1 MRKHMTR
8 AIGDALAADPRL
20 AYIGEDVEHGGYYN
34 VTEGLA
40 ARFPGRVRDFA
51 PDETALVGAG
61 IGFAQAGL
69 LPVVEIPYA
78 KYLDCGA
85 DQFHE
90 AATMHWLT
98 NGGRPNGLVLR
109 LQGFDKGAFVGGD
122 GRARVADEAE
132 ALSLPAGVFGGNYHT
147 HNALSLPP
155 GLDVVCH
162 SNGADWAR
170 GWRFALRAAAAG
182 RVVTGVGRDGDE
194 AEAPA
199 LPSGAS

>member
-1 MRKHMTR
+1 M
-8 AIGDALAADPRL
+8 
-20 AYIGEDVEHGGYYN
+20 
-34 VTEGLA
+34 
-40 ARFPGRVRDFA
+40 
-51 PDETALVGAG
+51 
-61 IGFAQAGL
+61 
-69 LPVVEIPYA
+69 
-78 KYLDCGA
+78 
-85 DQFHE
+85 
-90 AATMHWLT
+90 
-98 NGGRPNGLVLR
+98 
-109 LQGFDKGAFVGGD
+109 
-122 GRARVADEAE
+122 
-132 ALSLPAGVFGGNYHT
+132 FGGNYHT